1 MANKTHLKHFLYNF
15 NALSNVGVS
24 VEFVKTTDSIQES
37 NAVLRV
43 DVEILGQRSVPV
55 VVT

>member
-1 MANKTHLKHFLYNF
+1 MANKTQLKHFLYNF